1 MSDKHKVEAILFTT
15 GRFMGLEEI
24 AKVCEIGSV
33 GYVKDLLEE
42 LKKDYEQ
49 RDSALTLVH
58 QDDMVKL
65 NIKKDYGYLANK
77 LMADSEMDSPTT
89 KTLAVIA
96 YKQPVLQHE
105 IIKIRGNK
113 AYDHIKILKE
123 QNLIITEKQGRSRL
137 IKLTPQF
144 YNYFDTAAEEVKE
157 QFKNIKI
164 PESLQNQHSASEAQ
178 PPAAPEPTPQASI
191 PESSPPVEQQPSAV
205 PETLQQE
212 SLPAENLDETTSSD

>member
-49 RDSALTLVH
+49 RDSALTVMQQEEL
-58 QDDMVKL
+58 VKL
-65 NIKKDYGYLANK
+65 NIKKEYGFLANK
-77 LMADSEMDSPTT
+77 LMSDSEMDSPTT

-105 IIKIRGNK
+105 IIKMRGTK
-113 AYDHIKILKE
+113 FVQKVFPMKIDEKG
-123 QNLIITEKQGRSRL
+123 IT
-137 IKLTPQF
+137 F
-144 YNYFDTAAEEVKE
+144 YPEE
-157 QFKNIKI
+157 
-164 PESLQNQHSASEAQ
+164 EAF
-178 PPAAPEPTPQASI
+178 
-191 PESSPPVEQQPSAV
+191 
-205 PETLQQE
+205 
-212 SLPAENLDETTSSD
+212 

>member
-123 QNLIITEKQGRSRL
+123 QNLIVTEKQGRSRL

-164 PESLQNQHSASEAQ
+164 PESLQNQPAASETQ
-178 PPAAPEPTPQASI
+178 PTAAPESTPQASI
-191 PESSPPVEQQPSAV
+191 PESSPPIEQQSSIA
-205 PETLQQE
+205 PETPQQE
-212 SLPAENLDETTSSD
+212 SLPTENPDETTSSD

>member
-33 GYVKDLLEE
+33 GYVRDLLEE

-49 RDSALTLVH
+49 RDSALILV
-58 QDDMVKL
+58 QQEDMVKL

-123 QNLIITEKQGRSRL
+123 QNLITTEKQGRSRL

-164 PESLQNQHSASEAQ
+164 PESLQNQPAS
-178 PPAAPEPTPQASI
+178 
-191 PESSPPVEQQPSAV
+191 EQQPSSQPTPT
-205 PETLQQE
+205 PEAS
-212 SLPAENLDETTSSD
+212 SLVEPVDEHTETTPAT

>member
-1 MSDKHKVEAILFTT
+1 MIWAALQPFYALLSATMNDKHKVEAILFTT
-15 GRFMGLEEI
+15 GKFMSLDEI
-24 AKVCEIGSV
+24 ARVCEIGSM
-33 GYVKDLLEE
+33 GYVKELLEE
-42 LKKDYEQ
+42 LKKEYEQ
-49 RDSALTLVH
+49 RDSALTIVQQENL
-58 QDDMVKL
+58 VKL

-77 LMADSEMDSPTT
+77 LVSDSELDSPTT

-123 QNLIITEKQGRSRL
+123 QNLITTEKRGRSRV

-157 QFKNIKI
+157 QFKNLKI
-164 PESLQNQHSASEAQ
+164 PEQLQAGSTPEQ
-178 PPAAPEPTPQASI
+178 PAPDQQQS
-191 PESSPPVEQQPSAV
+191 ESSS
-205 PETLQQE
+205 QE
-212 SLPAENLDETTSSD
+212 DSSSS

>member
-1 MSDKHKVEAILFTT
+1 MNDKHKVEAILFTT
-15 GRFMGLEEI
+15 GRFMHLDEI

-33 GYVKDLLEE
+33 GYVKELLEE

-49 RDSALTLVH
+49 RDSALTVMQQEEL
-58 QDDMVKL
+58 VKL
-65 NIKKDYGYLANK
+65 NIKKEYGFLANK
-77 LMADSEMDSPTT
+77 LMSDSEMDSPTT

-105 IIKIRGNK
+105 IIKMRGNK

-123 QNLIITEKQGRSRL
+123 RNLITTEKQGRSRL

-157 QFKNIKI
+157 QFKHLKL
-164 PESLQNQHSASEAQ
+164 PESLTASQEQPKPPEPSSQPTSASE
-178 PPAAPEPTPQASI
+178 
-191 PESSPPVEQQPSAV
+191 
-205 PETLQQE
+205 
-212 SLPAENLDETTSSD
+212 DTSSTT

>member
-15 GRFMGLEEI
+15 GKFMSLEDI
-24 AKVCEIGSV
+24 AKFCEIGSV
-33 GYVKDLLEE
+33 GYVKEILEE
-42 LKKDYEQ
+42 LKRDYEQ
-49 RDSALTLVH
+49 RDSALTIVQ
-58 QDDMVKL
+58 QDNLVKL

-77 LMADSEMDSPTT
+77 LVSDSELDSPTT

-113 AYDHIKILKE
+113 AYDHIKLLRE
-123 QNLIITEKQGRSRL
+123 QNLITTEKQGRSRL

-157 QFKNIKI
+157 QFKNVKI
-164 PESLQNQHSASEAQ
+164 PEQLQ
-178 PPAAPEPTPQASI
+178 
-191 PESSPPVEQQPSAV
+191 EQQPSSSQSPAEATFTQR
-205 PETLQQE
+205 PET
-212 SLPAENLDETTSSD
+212 S

>member
-1 MSDKHKVEAILFTT
+1 MSDKQKVEAILFTT
-15 GRFMGLEEI
+15 GRFMSLEEI

-33 GYVKDLLEE
+33 GYVKELLEE
-42 LKKDYEQ
+42 LRKDLEQ
-49 RDSALTLVH
+49 RDTALTLVQ
-58 QDDMVKL
+58 QDEKFKL

-77 LMADSEMDSPTT
+77 LMSDSELDSPTT

-113 AYDHIKILKE
+113 AYDHIKILRE
-123 QNLIITEKQGRSRL
+123 QHLITTEKQGRSRL

-164 PESLQNQHSASEAQ
+164 PEKLKEQ
-178 PPAAPEPTPQASI
+178 PDQQQQQA
-191 PESSPPVEQQPSAV
+191 VQQPADS
-205 PETLQQE
+205 TQQ
-212 SLPAENLDETTSSD
+212 SQVAEQDNQEEV

>member
-15 GRFMGLEEI
+15 GKFMSLEEI
-24 AKVCEIGSV
+24 ARICEIGSV
-33 GYVKDLLEE
+33 GYVKEILEE

-49 RDSALTLVH
+49 RDSALTVVQQEGL
-58 QDDMVKL
+58 VKL

-77 LMADSEMDSPTT
+77 LMSDTELDSPTT

-123 QNLIITEKQGRSRL
+123 QNLITTEKQGRSRL

-157 QFKNIKI
+157 QFKNVKI
-164 PESLQNQHSASEAQ
+164 PESLQ
-178 PPAAPEPTPQASI
+178 
-191 PESSPPVEQQPSAV
+191 EQQPLSSQSPIEAS
-205 PETLQQE
+205 PAQQ
-212 SLPAENLDETTSSD
+212 PKTS

>member
-1 MSDKHKVEAILFTT
+1 MSLDD
-15 GRFMGLEEI
+15 I

-33 GYVKDLLEE
+33 GYVKELLEE

-49 RDSALTLVH
+49 RDSALTVVQQEEL
-58 QDDMVKL
+58 VKL
-65 NIKKDYGYLANK
+65 NIKKEYGFLANK

-105 IIKIRGNK
+105 IIKMRGNK

-123 QNLIITEKQGRSRL
+123 RNLITTEKQGRSRL

-157 QFKNIKI
+157 QFKNLKL
-164 PESLQNQHSASEAQ
+164 PESLTASQEQ
-178 PPAAPEPTPQASI
+178 PAPSENSPQAT
-191 PESSPPVEQQPSAV
+191 PLAEEKPS
-205 PETLQQE
+205 
-212 SLPAENLDETTSSD
+212 TT

>member
-1 MSDKHKVEAILFTT
+1 MIWEALLPSYVLLSVTMSDKHKVEAILFTT
-15 GRFMGLEEI
+15 GKFMSLEEI
-24 AKVCEIGSV
+24 ARICEIGSV
-33 GYVKDLLEE
+33 GYVKEILEE

-49 RDSALTLVH
+49 RDSALTVVQQEGL
-58 QDDMVKL
+58 VKL

-77 LMADSEMDSPTT
+77 LMSDTELDSPTT

-123 QNLIITEKQGRSRL
+123 QNLITTEKQGRSRL

-157 QFKNIKI
+157 QFKNVKI
-164 PESLQNQHSASEAQ
+164 PESLQ
-178 PPAAPEPTPQASI
+178 
-191 PESSPPVEQQPSAV
+191 EQQPLSSQSPIEAS
-205 PETLQQE
+205 PAQQ
-212 SLPAENLDETTSSD
+212 PKTS

>member
-1 MSDKHKVEAILFTT
+1 MNDKHKVEAILFTT
-15 GRFMGLEEI
+15 GKFMSLDEI
-24 AKVCEIGSV
+24 ARVCEIGSM
-33 GYVKDLLEE
+33 GYVKELLEE
-42 LKKDYEQ
+42 LKKEYEQ
-49 RDSALTLVH
+49 RDSALTIVQQENL
-58 QDDMVKL
+58 VKL

-77 LMADSEMDSPTT
+77 LVSDSELDSPTT

-123 QNLIITEKQGRSRL
+123 QNLITTEKRGRSRL

-157 QFKNIKI
+157 QFKNLKI
-164 PESLQNQHSASEAQ
+164 PEQLQAGSTPEQ
-178 PPAAPEPTPQASI
+178 PAPDQQQS
-191 PESSPPVEQQPSAV
+191 ESSS
-205 PETLQQE
+205 QE
-212 SLPAENLDETTSSD
+212 DSSSS

>member
-77 LMADSEMDSPTT
+77 LMADSEMDSPTI
-89 KTLAVIA
+89 KT
-96 YKQPVLQHE
+96 
-105 IIKIRGNK
+105 
-113 AYDHIKILKE
+113 LKE

>member
-49 RDSALTLVH
+49 RDSALTLVQ

-113 AYDHIKILKE
+113 AYEHIKILKE
-123 QNLIITEKQGRSRL
+123 QNLITTEKQGRSRL

-157 QFKNIKI
+157 QFKNVKI
-164 PESLQNQHSASEAQ
+164 PETLLNQPSASEAQ
-178 PPAAPEPTPQASI
+178 PIPTPEPNSQAS
-191 PESSPPVEQQPSAV
+191 PPTGQQS
-205 PETLQQE
+205 PETSPTISE
-212 SLPAENLDETTSSD
+212 PEVLPAEPSEEKISSD